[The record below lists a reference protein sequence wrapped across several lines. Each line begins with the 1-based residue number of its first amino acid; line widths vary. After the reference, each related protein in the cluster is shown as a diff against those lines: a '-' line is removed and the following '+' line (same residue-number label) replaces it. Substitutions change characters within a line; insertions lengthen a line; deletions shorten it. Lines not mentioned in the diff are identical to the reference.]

1 MWKLFM
7 ENVQNKNPGD
17 YDINTPLHLAAEF
30 GNSDICKFISK
41 NVQNKNPGDDNGI
54 SAHEVKKPFKCEV
67 SDYSYSQKGELK
79 KHVVPVHESVHEG
92 KKTFLCE
99 H

>member
-17 YDINTPLHLAAEF
+17 DI
-30 GNSDICKFISK
+30 
-41 NVQNKNPGDDNGI
+41 GI

-67 SDYSYSQKGELK
+67 CDYSYSQKGELK